1 MLYCKCNRIVY
12 FYTSFF
18 YFFIEKRQRY
28 DIIIQDINFIME
40 GKNSMWGD
48 IAIAFLL
55 AFITAFVITPYT
67 IRIAKKVGAVDIPND
82 RRVNK
87 KPMPRLGGLAV
98 IAGFLVSAIYLVIS
112 MYLEKKMNFAEDNLN
127 KKILGFWLGIIVLGI
142 TCFIDDVKNIKPL
155 VKLAGQTLAAI
166 LVVSSGVLIDN
177 FTIPFKENSVVLNEV
192 FSYILTIGWIVGITN
207 AINLIDG
214 LDGLSS
220 GITLISCISLLIIF
234 ALNESPLIAI
244 ILITS
249 LAGAIVGFLPY
260 NFNPAK
266 TFIGDVGSNFMG
278 FAIAVISIL
287 GVAKTYTA
295 VVIIAPIM
303 VLALPIF
310 DTLWAIIRR
319 IVKTKSIKGV
329 FKADKG
335 HLHHR
340 LMARGY
346 TQKQAVL
353 ILYGV
358 TATLGMT
365 TIILLDSGIWKAI
378 SFALLVIAIV
388 AMGYKDIL
396 HLRDDD
402 EEVLEEKDNVQNRKK
417 REK

>member
-1 MLYCKCNRIVY
+1 
-12 FYTSFF
+12 
-18 YFFIEKRQRY
+18 
-28 DIIIQDINFIME
+28 
-40 GKNSMWGD
+40 MWGD

-55 AFITAFVITPYT
+55 AFITAYVITPYT
-67 IRIAKKVGAVDIPND
+67 IRLAKKVGAVDIPND

-98 IAGFLVSAIYLVIS
+98 IAGFLVSGIYLIVT
-112 MYLEKKMNFAEDNLN
+112 MYIEKNINFTADGLS
-127 KKILGFWLGIIVLGI
+127 KKLLGFLLGIIVLGI

-155 VKLAGQTLAAI
+155 AKLAGQTLAAI

-177 FTIPFKENSVVLNEV
+177 FTIPFKENSVMLNEV
-192 FSYILTIGWIVGITN
+192 FSYILTIGWIIGITN

-220 GITLISCISLLIIF
+220 GITLIACISLLIIF
-234 ALNESPLIAI
+234 SLNESPLIAI
-244 ILITS
+244 ILITA

-319 IVKTKSIKGV
+319 IIKTKSIKGV

-353 ILYGV
+353 ILYGL
-358 TATLGMT
+358 TATFGMT
-365 TIILLDSGIWKAI
+365 AIILLDSGIWKAI

-396 HLRDDD
+396 HLRNDD
-402 EEVLEEKDNVQNRKK
+402 EKSLESNDDNALNKKEK
-417 REK
+417 